1 MKVCIL
7 SHCFPPAQGAAELY
21 IGNLAEEL
29 AKIGLEIVVVT
40 NAFDAALPAFE
51 EHKNL
56 KIYRFANRFP
66 SAFHNYGFM
75 SELMPVLKKVY
86 EKEKF
91 NLLHS
96 EHVFPV
102 PKAGKFAEENKIP
115 HVAVIEGISKVSLYS
130 KLVYL
135 THKLVLPRSHFDIL
149 VAWSKFLSEEFL
161 KKWGID
167 ENKIRIIPGA
177 VDTRKFNPFV
187 SGTQLRNAL
196 ADSGK
201 IIFAAKPLNHT
212 NALGLAYVIKAM
224 KEVVG
229 EHDCKLLIG
238 GDGRKRKDLEEL
250 TRRLGLQE
258 YVKFLGW
265 IKQEK
270 IPEYYTAADVVVD
283 SIIYRHAGSV
293 TVLESLASGKPN
305 VLCDIECLPGEN
317 SFPSSNIAV
326 LVKPG
331 DEKDMA
337 RGIITLLEDEAL
349 GKKIGANAWNFV
361 KENFS
366 IEKIALRYKELY
378 EELL

>member
-29 AKIGLEIVVVT
+29 AKIGLEIVVIT

-51 EHKNL
+51 KREI

-66 SAFHNYGFM
+66 PSFHNFGFM
-75 SELMPVLKKVY
+75 LELAPVLKKVY

-102 PKAGKFAEENKIP
+102 PKAGKFAEENRIP
-115 HVAVIEGISKVSLYS
+115 HVAVIEGISKISLYS

-135 THKLVLPRSHFDIL
+135 THKFVLPRSHFDAL

-161 KKWGID
+161 KKWGIE
-167 ENKIRIIPGA
+167 ENKIRIIPGGI
-177 VDTRKFNPFV
+177 DTEKFNPFV
-187 SGTQLRNAL
+187 DSKELRNTL
-196 ADSGK
+196 ADPNQK
-201 IIFAAKPLNHT
+201 LIFTAKPLNYT
-212 NALGLAYVIKAM
+212 NVLGLAYVIKAM
-224 KEVVG
+224 KAVK

-238 GDGRKRKDLEEL
+238 GDGRKRKDLEKL
-250 TRRLGLQE
+250 ARNLDLQKH
-258 YVKFLGW
+258 VKFLGW
-265 IKQEK
+265 IRQEK
-270 IPEYYTAADVVVD
+270 IPEYYAAADVVVD

-317 SFPSSNIAV
+317 SFPSNDIAM
-326 LVKPG
+326 LVKPR

-337 RGIITLLEDEAL
+337 RGIITLLEDEAI
-349 GKKIGANAWNFV
+349 GEKIGMNAWNFV

-366 IEKIALRYKELY
+366 IDKIALQYKNLY